1 MSGRPGIA
9 ILGLAAAGGVGYYLY
24 QAGGDPKVAQK
35 QAEADAHKASAKLKS
50 EVPGREKEAEKKGE
64 LLAAQAGAKIDQVGA
79 KIDQTVSGMTR
90 RKGVDVDG
98 SQSYEAQ
105 RKLEEAKK
113 EASEFSQKAANEANK
128 AIDKFDKSVT
138 DGASKAKSGFS
149 SWFGGK

>member
-79 KIDQTVSGMTR
+79 KIDQT
-90 RKGVDVDG
+90 
-98 SQSYEAQ
+98 SYEAQ